1 MLFRSAESSDK
12 FIGWM
17 LSANKYIDGYLTA
30 ESITQFTYNDIVY
43 STAKDSTII
52 WAYNSSSTAHIDEPT
67 YYLYAVYN
75 YTRPYS
81 STFVSSG
88 DSYQNNAFYDEICLD
103 EDLVEYVDELNNN
116 MIFDNKN

>member
-1 MLFRSAESSDK
+1 MCSSD
-12 FIGWM
+12 
-17 LSANKYIDGYLTA
+17 L
-30 ESITQFTYNDIVY
+30 
-43 STAKDSTII
+43 
-52 WAYNSSSTAHIDEPT
+52 
-67 YYLYAVYN
+67 
-75 YTRPYS
+75 RPYS